1 MKFKDQLLLPTLF
14 LSAFA
19 VTTSLQ
25 GLPMIDEEIFSSL
38 KRKYTPAENSSFT
51 AETRASQVRKEAENI
66 DSVTQATSYSNI
78 SVAGQDLTSSETVSV
93 DTIAKKAELFIA
105 SKNRNV
111 VPEQVFATAKETDTT
126 MAWNEAATAAREA
139 VALWESV
146 LQQLITESDSLSSS
160 AIEEAAFQK
169 NRWEEK
175 AILAEVRA
183 VVLQPHGTSE
193 NEKCNHFLDAL
204 QIAQEK
210 TFPALLEAMD
220 DFLYERN
227 STTKLAKL
235 AMIRKPAFTALAAA
249 ITIYPELINSS
260 MTAVTAPT
268 SGYDYISSMALA
280 HTSICVLSAVSPY
293 IPASASAYACPSM
306 LAGRFT
312 RDRCNGA
319 WAARP
324 CPNSTITASAS
335 ASASIYIAASAPTLA
350 VASATAFEASDFLE
364 SIQLVFGPLS
374 VAVSS
379 NKDYYNSRPQEKVL
393 IEDAK
398 WITETAV
405 TLARAVVLLKKEQ
418 ESTNPPA
425 WKKLEGPVV
434 KAFKFLEKGVWKN
447 DSWQNATI
455 ATKKLSDQWNHIV
468 DDIKAGKETAGYS
481 LEEACEQQKRWQQ
494 KSIYVETRTITT
506 ENMNPHEEFKKSLQ
520 EKSWPIVALF
530 MQEFIDHPYD
540 ILRTDDIHPIEAAD
554 RADVMDL
561 LAKDWNKI

>member
-204 QIAQEK
+204 QIAQE
-210 TFPALLEAMD
+210 
-220 DFLYERN
+220 
-227 STTKLAKL
+227 
-235 AMIRKPAFTALAAA
+235 
-249 ITIYPELINSS
+249 
-260 MTAVTAPT
+260 
-268 SGYDYISSMALA
+268 
-280 HTSICVLSAVSPY
+280 
-293 IPASASAYACPSM
+293 
-306 LAGRFT
+306 
-312 RDRCNGA
+312 
-319 WAARP
+319 
-324 CPNSTITASAS
+324 
-335 ASASIYIAASAPTLA
+335 
-350 VASATAFEASDFLE
+350 
-364 SIQLVFGPLS
+364 
-374 VAVSS
+374 
-379 NKDYYNSRPQEKVL
+379 
-393 IEDAK
+393 
-398 WITETAV
+398 
-405 TLARAVVLLKKEQ
+405 
-418 ESTNPPA
+418 
-425 WKKLEGPVV
+425 
-434 KAFKFLEKGVWKN
+434 
-447 DSWQNATI
+447 
-455 ATKKLSDQWNHIV
+455 
-468 DDIKAGKETAGYS
+468 
-481 LEEACEQQKRWQQ
+481 
-494 KSIYVETRTITT
+494 
-506 ENMNPHEEFKKSLQ
+506 
-520 EKSWPIVALF
+520 
-530 MQEFIDHPYD
+530 
-540 ILRTDDIHPIEAAD
+540 
-554 RADVMDL
+554 
-561 LAKDWNKI
+561 